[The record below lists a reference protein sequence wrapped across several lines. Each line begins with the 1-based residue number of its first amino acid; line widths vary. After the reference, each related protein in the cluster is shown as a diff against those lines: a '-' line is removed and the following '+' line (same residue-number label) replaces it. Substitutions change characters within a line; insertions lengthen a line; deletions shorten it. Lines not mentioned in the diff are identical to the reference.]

1 MSTLAFSYS
10 EPYKLP
16 AGLLALVVHAVF
28 FAILYLGVNWH
39 NDQPQGM
46 EVEIWSALPVPQVE
60 TKVEP
65 PPTMPAEPVKPIE
78 TQKLAEP
85 VVQPKAEIELLVK
98 KKPPVKLP
106 EPVKVTD
113 KTVQSK
119 EIEQVKVDPKVLE
132 AQAAQTAREVA
143 RAAQDAATNKV
154 VGEYKDRIKAKIKR
168 FIVMPPD
175 VQDNAQA
182 EFNVILI
189 PGGSVM
195 STKLVKPSGSA
206 AYDDAVDRAISKAE
220 PLPVPPDL
228 SLFGKFRELHLTFKP
243 KE

>member
-1 MSTLAFSYS
+1 MSTLAYSYS

-16 AGLLALVVHAVF
+16 AGLLALVVHGVF
-28 FAILYLGVNWH
+28 FAVLYFGVNWH

-46 EVEIWSALPVPQVE
+46 EVEIWSALPVPQAE
-60 TKVEP
+60 PKAEFP
-65 PPTMPAEPVKPIE
+65 PPMPAVPVKPIE
-78 TQKLAEP
+78 VPKLAEP
-85 VVQPKAEIELLVK
+85 VVQPKAEIELAVK

-106 EPVKVTD
+106 EPAKVIE
-113 KTVQSK
+113 KTTQPK
-119 EIEQVKVDPKVLE
+119 KVDQARVDQKVLE
-132 AQAAQTAREVA
+132 AQAAQAARDLA
-143 RAAQDAATNKV
+143 RAAQAAATNKV
-154 VGEYKDRIKAKIKR
+154 VGEYTDRIKAKIKR

-175 VQDNAQA
+175 VPDNAEA

-195 STKLVKPSGSA
+195 STKLAKPSGSA

-220 PLPVPPDL
+220 PLPVPPDP

>member
-1 MSTLAFSYS
+1 
-10 EPYKLP
+10 
-16 AGLLALVVHAVF
+16 
-28 FAILYLGVNWH
+28 
-39 NDQPQGM
+39 
-46 EVEIWSALPVPQVE
+46 
-60 TKVEP
+60 
-65 PPTMPAEPVKPIE
+65 
-78 TQKLAEP
+78 
-85 VVQPKAEIELLVK
+85 
-98 KKPPVKLP
+98 
-106 EPVKVTD
+106 
-113 KTVQSK
+113 
-119 EIEQVKVDPKVLE
+119 
-132 AQAAQTAREVA
+132 
-143 RAAQDAATNKV
+143 
-154 VGEYKDRIKAKIKR
+154 
-168 FIVMPPD
+168 

>member
-1 MSTLAFSYS
+1 MSTLAYSYS
-10 EPYKLP
+10 DPYKLP
-16 AGLLALVVHAVF
+16 AGLLALVVHGAF
-28 FAILYLGVNWH
+28 FALLYFGVNWH

-60 TKVEP
+60 HKVEP
-65 PPTMPAEPVKPIE
+65 PPPMPTEPAKPIE
-78 TQKLAEP
+78 TPKLAEP
-85 VVQPKAEIELLVK
+85 VVQPKAEIELSVK

-106 EPVKVTD
+106 EPAKVIE
-113 KTVQSK
+113 KAAQPKKV
-119 EIEQVKVDPKVLE
+119 EQVQVDPKVLE
-132 AQAAQTAREVA
+132 AQAAQAARDLA

-154 VGEYKDRIKAKIKR
+154 VGEYTDRIKARIKR

-175 VQDNAQA
+175 VPDNAEA

-195 STKLVKPSGSA
+195 STKLTKPSGSA

-220 PLPVPPDL
+220 PLPVPPDP